1 MSTPII
7 LETAGTYTRGVKAI
21 LLNRILVIL
30 SFVGLFVAGAL
41 SIEKALNISLPCGNQ
56 TGCDMVASHPSS
68 YIFGIPVAYIGL
80 AGYLLLAGLAIS
92 RTIKTPYDTRL
103 VTIGLAASVIGAIFS
118 IYLQFI
124 SLTKI
129 HAICPYCMTSA
140 ITMILTVIVYIML
153 YKAHLADP
161 TPETE
166 MSKLDLYLV
175 AGVPFLIVVTL
186 GMLGNADKSGTKL
199 DIGNIELNEKEL
211 IPENANVYGPAD
223 AKMTIVEFA
232 DMCCPS
238 CQMNEPKLKEF
249 ATTNPKTVKIVFR
262 EFPLSIHKYGKTA
275 AAMGEY
281 AAEKHKF
288 WDFTFS
294 VMDLQRQ
301 PESIDELLGIARSV
315 GLDPD
320 DIRKRLSDPKDA
332 VYDRVARDMNLA
344 HTLKI
349 NSTPTFIILAPGQR
363 PDSAGPTE
371 VFDKLNGPA
380 YKSILLGHG

>member
-1 MSTPII
+1 
-7 LETAGTYTRGVKAI
+7 
-21 LLNRILVIL
+21 
-30 SFVGLFVAGAL
+30 
-41 SIEKALNISLPCGNQ
+41 
-56 TGCDMVASHPSS
+56 MVASHPSS

-211 IPENANVYGPAD
+211 IPENANV
-223 AKMTIVEFA
+223 
-232 DMCCPS
+232 
-238 CQMNEPKLKEF
+238 
-249 ATTNPKTVKIVFR
+249 
-262 EFPLSIHKYGKTA
+262 
-275 AAMGEY
+275 
-281 AAEKHKF
+281 
-288 WDFTFS
+288 
-294 VMDLQRQ
+294 
-301 PESIDELLGIARSV
+301 
-315 GLDPD
+315 
-320 DIRKRLSDPKDA
+320 
-332 VYDRVARDMNLA
+332 
-344 HTLKI
+344 
-349 NSTPTFIILAPGQR
+349 
-363 PDSAGPTE
+363 
-371 VFDKLNGPA
+371 
-380 YKSILLGHG
+380 